1 LGFLSVG
8 GALGGEESS
17 LIFSFS
23 ALGSLDFSAT
33 LVFTALLD
41 AAVALFSAVFFAG
54 FLVRRVVHFFGL
66 VAALLSSS
74 GVTFPALAKAAFD
87 LESTSA
93 ISVCV
98 FLEALLRE

>member
-1 LGFLSVG
+1 
-8 GALGGEESS
+8 
-17 LIFSFS
+17 
-23 ALGSLDFSAT
+23 LDFSAA

-41 AAVALFSAVFFAG
+41 AAAALFSAAFLAG
-54 FLVRRVVHFFGL
+54 FLVRRVAHFLGL
-66 VAALLSSS
+66 AAALLSSF
-74 GVTFPALAKAAFD
+74 GATFPALAKAAFD